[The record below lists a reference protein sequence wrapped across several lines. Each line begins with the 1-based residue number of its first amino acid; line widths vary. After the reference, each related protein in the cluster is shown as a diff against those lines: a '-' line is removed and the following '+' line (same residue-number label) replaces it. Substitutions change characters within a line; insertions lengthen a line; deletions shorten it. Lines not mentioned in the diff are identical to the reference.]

1 MGGNYLNSILA
12 TQDAKEKGFDEAIL
26 LDQSG
31 NVSEAPGENI
41 FLVKNNQLITPSLS
55 SSALDGITRRSIITL
70 AKDMKLKVK
79 IQKVSKKEL
88 KAADEIFLSS
98 TAAEITPI
106 IKIDKKTVGNGKVG
120 NITKLCMDTYSD
132 IVMNK
137 NKKYSNWLTM
147 VY

>member
-1 MGGNYLNSILA
+1 
-12 TQDAKEKGFDEAIL
+12 

-41 FLVKNNQLITPSLS
+41 FLVKNNKLVTPPLI
-55 SSALDGITRRSIITL
+55 SSALDGITRKSIITL
-70 AKDMKLKVK
+70 AKDMKLKIKVR
-79 IQKVSKKEL
+79 KVSKNEL
-88 KAADEIFLSS
+88 KLADEIFLSG

-106 IKIDKKTVGNGKVG
+106 VTIDKKRIGDGKVG
-120 NITKLCMDTYSD
+120 DITKFFMDTYSD

-137 NKKYSNWLTM
+137 NKNYSNWLTG